1 LTDKLTKSTKA
12 RQKTPSKAIVSAK
25 TNSKSPAKR
34 SKAAKYWVGLGAS
47 AGGLEALSG
56 FVRNLPDDLPAMYV
70 VAQHMSPHYRSML
83 AEIIG
88 RQTSMPVQDVT
99 DNMVPKAGTI
109 YITPS
114 NHNIIVEKN
123 KLRLIAAS
131 TQPGATKPSIDLF
144 FQTLSESKGKN
155 AVGVVFSGTGS
166 DGSEGVRAIRSKGG
180 ITIAQD
186 ELTAKYTN
194 MPVAA
199 VDTGCIDLILSPEE
213 AGAQFDRILEEPRNL
228 DVLKASPLSHDSVS
242 QLVDLLRQ
250 ETTVNFKHY
259 KTATFQRRVDRRMAA
274 VRILNLEDYVRFAK
288 NNPEEVRELFQDL
301 LISVTSFFRDP
312 AEFELLKPHIKNIIK
327 NKTDGPI
334 RIWVA
339 GTATGEEAY
348 TLAIIFAEAMGGL
361 AKYAAAKIQIF
372 ATDID
377 AQAIEKARRGFY
389 PEASL
394 LEVPEAIISQYFDRA
409 PTGYSVK
416 KALREKIVFSLH
428 NIAQDPPF
436 LKLDM
441 VSCRNL
447 LIYFQANLQ
456 ADVFAR
462 FNYALVSNG
471 LLFLGKSEAVAASEA
486 LFRVAAPDKHIFFQ
500 RSSHEQKRFTS
511 SPYEPVATYNMPTKK
526 MQISEIRKQSISDAR
541 FDSLVKALGPNA
553 LLISSDLRVLRAFGD
568 VSNYTGISEG
578 EIDTSAMGLI
588 KDPFREDIRA
598 SVPVVIRTGIVNTGI
613 KRKSKLDSKMM
624 DQIVIYPISNGID
637 DETTALVIFKTIVDD
652 VAIDESDLSDDD
664 KQSDRIKQ
672 LSLELSIARTNLQQT
687 VEELET
693 SNEEL
698 QAVNE
703 ELQSSNE
710 ELQSTNEELETSNE
724 ELQSTNEELST
735 VNEELQVNAQQL
747 NSVNE
752 SLRSIL
758 ENVTIPMLVLDT
770 SLNITNASLAS
781 KEFFGISADL
791 EVPHISRCKLPTGFP
806 DVENALLS
814 VMKHGHKLDMLVD
827 VNDIH
832 GTLTIVP
839 HFSSTAELMGSI
851 LLFADNTEEM
861 IRTRKE
867 LEFVFNTV
875 PVAIMVRDQTGEI
888 LKANKSATKTYG
900 DKVIEGANFLEI
912 HKPETVKHI
921 KNIQANALSNKDGVQ
936 IEPIKMLNSNGQDIW
951 ISGSCFASEY
961 PGQDKQVLYSVTQ
974 DITHQQQTEI
984 RLNRYKTQLY
994 QAIESAKM
1002 GLWTYEIEHKKF
1014 ILSEESSKFLGIS
1027 IKSEND
1033 ESDILASRI
1042 YPSDSDRVNAS
1053 IAKAIKKKTI
1063 IDIDFRLL
1071 KNDGNYIWV
1080 HAQGKIVLDKLTRL
1094 ESIVGTIQD
1103 VTKRRSDA
1111 MAMKENNEQMSMAA
1125 KMSSIGYWKLDVLKQ
1140 EVVWSSEMYK
1150 IHGVAPNK
1158 FKPNIENLNQFYH
1171 PDDLGEVEQRTSEMF
1186 ENGDLLTLETR
1197 IIRPDKNV
1205 RIISSLCTPH
1215 IDNDGKIQAL
1225 FGVYKD
1231 ITDEKNHALKL
1242 EQTLNELSRS
1252 NEELNRF
1259 SYVCSHDMK
1268 EPVRLIESMVD
1279 LLMNNQIELPTE
1291 KRAELLSRISN
1302 NTNRLTAIIDSLLAY
1317 SRIDAKVEVASV
1329 DLLEVTQE
1337 VRESLSQLVKETNAT
1352 IEISKLPNIVGS
1364 RVHFFQFFQNII
1376 GNAIKFSDKNDPLIK
1391 ISSSEN
1397 KVGFVI
1403 KIEDNGPG
1411 IPEKSRE
1418 NVFEVFN
1425 RLKRRDEVEGTGLGL
1440 SIVKRIVL
1448 QYGGNIS
1455 IEDSA
1460 LGGACFKITFPK
1472 SA

>member
-1 LTDKLTKSTKA
+1 MTKA
-12 RQKTPSKAIVSAK
+12 RQKTPAKARVSAK
-25 TNSKSPAKR
+25 TNTKSRAKR
-34 SKAAKYWVGLGAS
+34 STAAKYWVGLGAS

-88 RQTSMPVQDVT
+88 RQTTMPVQDVK
-99 DNMVPKAGTI
+99 DNMVPKVGTI

-144 FQTLSESKGKN
+144 FQSLSESKGKK
-155 AVGVVFSGTGS
+155 AVGIVFSGTGS

-199 VDTGCIDLILSPEE
+199 VDTGCVDLILSPEE

-242 QLVDLLRQ
+242 QLVDLLRE

-274 VRILNLEDYVRFAK
+274 VRILTLEDYVRYAK

-312 AEFELLKPHIKNIIK
+312 AEFESLKPYIKNIIK

-361 AKYAAAKIQIF
+361 SKFAAAKIQIF

-394 LEVPEAIISQYFDRA
+394 IEVPDAITSQYFNKA

-456 ADVFAR
+456 ADVFSR
-462 FNYALVSNG
+462 FHYALVSNG

-486 LFRVAAPDKHIFFQ
+486 LFRVAAPNKHIFFQ
-500 RSSHEQKRFTS
+500 RSSTERKRFTS
-511 SPYEPVATYNMPTKK
+511 SPYEPVPTYNMPTKNT
-526 MQISEIRKQSISDAR
+526 QISEIRKQSISDAR
-541 FDSLVKALGPNA
+541 FESLVKALGPNA

-568 VSNYTGISEG
+568 VSHYTGISEG

-588 KDPFREDIRA
+588 KDPFKEDIRA
-598 SVPVVIRTGIVNTGI
+598 AVPVVIRTGTVNTGI
-613 KRKSKLDSKMM
+613 KRKSKFDPKMM
-624 DQIVIYPISNGID
+624 DQIVIYPISNGIN
-637 DETTALVIFKTIVDD
+637 DEITALVIFKSIVDD
-652 VAIDESDLSDDD
+652 TVFADSNLTDDN
-664 KQSDRIKQ
+664 KQSEKIKQ
-672 LSLELSIARTNLQQT
+672 LSLELSIAQTNLQQT

-791 EVPHISRCKLPTGFP
+791 ELPHISRCKPPAGFP
-806 DVENALLS
+806 NIEDALIDVME
-814 VMKHGHKLDMLVD
+814 HGHKLDMVVD
-827 VNDIH
+827 IEDVH
-832 GTLTIVP
+832 GTMTIVP

-851 LLFADNTEEM
+851 VLFANNTEEM

-867 LEFVFNTV
+867 LEFVFDTV
-875 PVAIMVRDQTGEI
+875 PVAIMVREQSGKI
-888 LKANKSATKTYG
+888 LKANRSTTQIYG
-900 DKVIEGANFLEI
+900 DKVIEGANYLEI
-912 HKPETVKHI
+912 HKPEIVKHI
-921 KNIQANALSNKDGVQ
+921 KNTQANAMNSKNGVQ
-936 IEPIKMLNSNGQDIW
+936 IEPIKMTNSNGQDIW
-951 ISGSCFASEY
+951 ISGNCFASQY
-961 PGQDKQVLYSVTQ
+961 PGLDQPVLYSVTQ
-974 DITHQQQTEI
+974 DITHQQETEI
-984 RLNRYKTQLY
+984 KLNQYKTQLY
-994 QAIESAKM
+994 QAVEAAKM
-1002 GLWTYEIEHKKF
+1002 GLWTYDIELKKF

-1027 IKSEND
+1027 ITSEND
-1033 ESDILASRI
+1033 ANDILASRI
-1042 YPSDSDRVNAS
+1042 YASDKNRVDDSITNAVN
-1053 IAKAIKKKTI
+1053 KKSS

-1071 KNDGNYIWV
+1071 RNDGDYIWV
-1080 HAQGKIVLDKLTRL
+1080 HAQGKIVRDKLTQSDR
-1094 ESIVGTIQD
+1094 IVGTIQD
-1103 VTKRRSDA
+1103 VTKRRFDE

-1150 IHGVAPNK
+1150 IHGVSPK
-1158 FKPNIENLNQFYH
+1158 SFKPNIENLNQFYH
-1171 PDDLGEVEQRTSEMF
+1171 PDDLGEVTQKTSEMF
-1186 ENGDLLTLETR
+1186 ESGDLLMLESR
-1197 IIRPDKNV
+1197 IIRPNKQV
-1205 RIISSLCTPH
+1205 RVISSLCTPH
-1215 IDNDGKIQAL
+1215 TDSDGKIQAL

-1279 LLMNNQIELPTE
+1279 LLMNKQIELPSE
-1291 KRAELLSRISN
+1291 KRVELLARISN

-1317 SRIDAKVEVASV
+1317 SRIDAKVEVSSV
-1329 DLLEVTQE
+1329 NLLEVTQE

-1364 RVHFFQFFQNII
+1364 RVHFFQLFQNII
-1376 GNAIKFSDKNDPLIK
+1376 GNALKFSDKNNPLIE

-1397 KVGFVI
+1397 KAEYSI